1 LDVGCGKG
9 FFTYIGA
16 KNNKFK
22 RCFGCD
28 IYNEFQKTE
37 IKPFVEK
44 VQYAEINNNILPFK
58 KNVFDLVF
66 SIDVIEHIENDQKF
80 IDEKIRV
87 CKNKGQIII
96 GTPNYWRIANILL
109 KIAGRLTFPRNLG
122 KDTYGDAIHLREYKK
137 NDLINLLRNNN
148 HINLESLKIFPCW
161 YGLPPLNLG
170 VERLPVIFENFCNFW
185 FIKFNKK

>member
-1 LDVGCGKG
+1 
-9 FFTYIGA
+9 
-16 KNNKFK
+16 
-22 RCFGCD
+22 
-28 IYNEFQKTE
+28 
-37 IKPFVEK
+37 
-44 VQYAEINNNILPFK
+44 
-58 KNVFDLVF
+58 
-66 SIDVIEHIENDQKF
+66 
-80 IDEKIRV
+80 
-87 CKNKGQIII
+87 
-96 GTPNYWRIANILL
+96 
-109 KIAGRLTFPRNLG
+109 LG